1 LLPPIISADHNFL
14 KRRSKMKSW
23 LTWALVLA
31 TGCLSMSR
39 IAVAQ
44 QNILVNGDFEAD
56 AEGTMGG
63 GTDVIDVTSITG
75 WRIFGVGGATGTAT
89 VTSAAGRSGKGIEL
103 VRADPPGA
111 DSALDKDDPA
121 LRSVIPAEERIY
133 KLTVDARDGGA
144 FSASPA
150 LTAELQ
156 FVNSAV
162 NRGAAYDP
170 GAAFETFGLTAR
182 SDDGG
187 SISAR
192 FSLPPG
198 GDHSVH
204 LDNATLIDATSGV
217 NRMLNGGFENSA
229 ASLINWRFFD
239 TTGVSGTAALSSD
252 AHSGAS
258 AARLSVTMDPAGGDI
273 GLDLEPGRIGTIGG
287 EQLSL
292 SFAAKTVEAPTAD
305 TRLKVGVAGF
315 DVTGLYTGEILG
327 ELVSPGT
334 TAYESFSFM
343 FDVPTDVHTINV
355 GFRVFDQTLN
365 VNTPGTYLID
375 DVSVLRAAETNPADL
390 DQDFDVDGT
399 DFLLIQRG
407 LGSTTTAADL
417 ANWKSSFGATMFA
430 APVPE
435 PATATMVTV
444 ALSVCSALRRNRSPG
459 RLRAG

>member
-1 LLPPIISADHNFL
+1 
-14 KRRSKMKSW
+14 MKSRMS
-23 LTWALVLA
+23 WALLLA
-31 TGCLSMSR
+31 TGCLTTGR

-56 AEGTMGG
+56 ADGTMGG

-75 WRIFGVGGATGTAT
+75 WRIFAVGGATGSAT

-111 DSALDKDDPA
+111 DSAFDKDDPA
-121 LRSVIPAEERIY
+121 LREAIPPEERIY

-144 FSASPA
+144 FSVSPG

-182 SDDGG
+182 SDAGG

-192 FSLPPG
+192 FSVPPG

-217 NRMLNGGFENSA
+217 NRMINGGFENSTT
-229 ASLINWRFFD
+229 SLINWRFFD
-239 TTGVSGTAALSSD
+239 TTGVSGAATLSND
-252 AHSGAS
+252 AHSGAA
-258 AARLSVTMDPAGGDI
+258 AARLSVTVDPAGGDI
-273 GLDLEPGRIGTIGG
+273 GLDVDPFRVATIGG
-287 EQLSL
+287 EQLNL
-292 SFAAKTVEAPTAD
+292 SFAAKNVESPSPE
-305 TRLKVGVAGF
+305 TRLKIGVAGF
-315 DVTGLYTGEILG
+315 DATGAYTGEILG
-327 ELVSPGT
+327 ELVSPT
-334 TAYESFSFM
+334 AAAYESYSFM
-343 FDVPTDVHTINV
+343 FDVPADVAAINV

-375 DVSVLRAAETNPADL
+375 DVSVLRAAETDPADL
-390 DQDFDVDGT
+390 DQDFDVDGN

-417 ANWKSSFGATMFA
+417 ANWRNAFGSTVFA

-435 PATATMVTV
+435 PSAV
-444 ALSVCSALRRNRSPG
+444 ALVITALIVSSPLHRTRPPRQG
-459 RLRAG
+459 